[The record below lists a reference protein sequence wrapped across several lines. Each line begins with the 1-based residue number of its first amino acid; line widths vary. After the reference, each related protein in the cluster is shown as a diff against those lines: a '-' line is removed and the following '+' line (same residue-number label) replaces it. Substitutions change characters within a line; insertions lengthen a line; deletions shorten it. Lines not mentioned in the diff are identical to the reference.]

1 MKLSV
6 CYIVRNE
13 AKVLERSLKSI
24 LAVADEIIVVDT
36 GSTDETKAIALRY
49 TANVFDFA
57 WADDFSLARNVSFA
71 HATGNYVM
79 WMDADDVL
87 FPQDAQILCKAKG
100 RLGAADVWML
110 PYRLQRNGKTETEF
124 LRERILKNDGTFVW
138 QGVVHEVIVPHGK
151 VCCLK
156 AAVSHCK
163 EEAPYSTRNLHLYEK
178 ALQKQPLNARDTFYY
193 ARELYFHGYYETAL
207 ERFQAFLRS
216 DGWVENKI
224 QACLDSYRC
233 YLALGREEEALSALC
248 YAFALDVPHAEV
260 CCALGYH
267 FQARAQYRAS
277 NEWFLRATR
286 CSKKHERGA
295 FVSPQCYD
303 YLPWLEMCVNY
314 ARLGDV
320 LRAKR
325 CNDRALK
332 ANPTSAAALGNKRI
346 LEELR

>member
-124 LRERILKNDGTFVW
+124 LRERILKSW
-138 QGVVHEVIVPHGK
+138 
-151 VCCLK
+151 
-156 AAVSHCK
+156 
-163 EEAPYSTRNLHLYEK
+163 RN
-178 ALQKQPLNARDTFYY
+178 
-193 ARELYFHGYYETAL
+193 
-207 ERFQAFLRS
+207 
-216 DGWVENKI
+216 
-224 QACLDSYRC
+224 
-233 YLALGREEEALSALC
+233 
-248 YAFALDVPHAEV
+248 
-260 CCALGYH
+260 
-267 FQARAQYRAS
+267 
-277 NEWFLRATR
+277 
-286 CSKKHERGA
+286 
-295 FVSPQCYD
+295 
-303 YLPWLEMCVNY
+303 
-314 ARLGDV
+314 
-320 LRAKR
+320 
-325 CNDRALK
+325 
-332 ANPTSAAALGNKRI
+332 
-346 LEELR
+346 